1 MICQR
6 HLNSGEDTDIEF
18 GHWVQHFLA
27 LGPGQE
33 AGFHAHRTVRF
44 YVVPYWE
51 VVAVM
56 VTTVADGVGVG
67 TVGEVIVVV
76 AEK

>member
-1 MICQR
+1 MS
-6 HLNSGEDTDIEF
+6 LATGFNTF
-18 GHWVQHFLA
+18 WHWARAKRLDFMPIGLS
-27 LGPGQE
+27 
-33 AGFHAHRTVRF
+33 VRF

-56 VTTVADGVGVG
+56 VTSVADGVGVG

-76 AEK
+76 AAESLKNK